1 MSRDWTPEEKA
12 VACDEILA
20 KIRDGSSLLAICK
33 NGDDWIPSESTFR
46 GWCDA
51 DPDLAANYARARED
65 RADLIFEQ
73 CLDIADKQSADVSV
87 VDGVDV
93 IDHNVIAR
101 AKLQIDTRKWMLG
114 KMQPKKYGD
123 KLEVDGKVGLTIT
136 ISGDDAGL

>member
-20 KIRDGSSLLAICK
+20 KIRGGSSLLAACK

-46 GWCDA
+46 RWCD
-51 DPDLAANYARARED
+51 DDTDLAAKYARARED

-73 CLDIADKQSADVSV
+73 CLDIADKQCADVYV

-114 KMQPKKYGD
+114 KMSPKKYGD